1 MKGKF
6 LVLYPG
12 AAYHEEGCTSNSGA
26 ANADGHLKPRHVLP
40 SGPSFEAMT
49 GVFMGLAWLCRIS
62 GLAGLG
68 PSDRLPALAKACW
81 DATSAYTS

>member
-6 LVLYPG
+6 LLLYPG
-12 AAYHEEGCTSNSGA
+12 AAYHEHRRTSNSGA

-40 SGPSFEAMT
+40 SGPGIEAMT
-49 GVFMGLAWLCRIS
+49 GVSVGFAWLCRIP

-81 DATSAYTS
+81 DATSAYSS